1 MFCNFLHGAVAAA
14 RLNLEST
21 VIFGYAVANIRSLT
35 MTTDTSELERPAAKR
50 PSRVKRRRDLLG
62 VVYEAVSD
70 NGIDG
75 VGMREI
81 AERAG
86 VSTGTL
92 NYHFKNKKQLIMAA
106 MKAAYELPEDFT
118 AHRTS
123 ALSQLK
129 VFVFSA
135 VFRGSKDR
143 FWRFWINCASQATRD
158 MELRDHQNER
168 LERQQKFWGSLLKA
182 ASDTGEIGKID
193 AEKAAEELIILCHG
207 LVVRQVLRPDKETR
221 ERARELIE
229 EYFEELEGVT
239 KKKNGK

>member
-1 MFCNFLHGAVAAA
+1 MFRQHRAVMVSLAG
-14 RLNLEST
+14 LNLESL
-21 VIFGYAVANIRSLT
+21 VIFGYAVADVRSSN
-35 MTTDTSELERPAAKR
+35 MTIDISNADQQAAKR
-50 PSRVKRRRDLLG
+50 PGRVKRRRDLLG

-81 AERAG
+81 AERAS

-106 MKAAYELPEDFT
+106 MKAAYELPEDFAT
-118 AHRTS
+118 HGSS

-135 VFRGSKDR
+135 VFRNSKDR

-182 ASDTGEIGKID
+182 ASEAGEIGKID
-193 AEKAAEELIILCHG
+193 AEKAAEHLIIFCHG

-221 ERARELIE
+221 DRARVLLE
-229 EYFEELEGVT
+229 EYFEELENT
-239 KKKNGK
+239 SKKKNGK